1 MKKAAVCTPLPGD
14 VIERLE
20 KECEVV
26 ICGEL
31 KHGKGNVTEEQTK
44 EECMGCEII
53 VLGDE
58 VAGADTI
65 KAWADAGMKFIGVA
79 SRTGTVLYAGKK
91 QSRCCG
97 ILHRSD
103 AGRVQKAGGCG
114 YRSPYGRSSG

>member
-44 EECMGCEII
+44 E
-53 VLGDE
+53 
-58 VAGADTI
+58 
-65 KAWADAGMKFIGVA
+65 
-79 SRTGTVLYAGKK
+79 
-91 QSRCCG
+91 
-97 ILHRSD
+97 
-103 AGRVQKAGGCG
+103 
-114 YRSPYGRSSG
+114 